1 LEQICSWAREAN
13 DREFTERVADRFPQ
27 MLLFRGTTIPS
38 DVACVCH
45 VMRAAKR
52 ALQQIKVRTRFV
64 GDSLQ
69 RMMTE
74 ISESTKVRR

>member
-1 LEQICSWAREAN
+1 
-13 DREFTERVADRFPQ
+13 
-27 MLLFRGTTIPS
+27 
-38 DVACVCH
+38 
-45 VMRAAKR
+45 MRAGKR

-74 ISESTKVRR
+74 ISESTKVRC